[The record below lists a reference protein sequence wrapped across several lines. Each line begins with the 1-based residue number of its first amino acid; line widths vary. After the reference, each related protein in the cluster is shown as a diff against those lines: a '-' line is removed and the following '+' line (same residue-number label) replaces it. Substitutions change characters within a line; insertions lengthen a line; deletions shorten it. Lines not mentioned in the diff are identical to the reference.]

1 LLRIFE
7 NIKQNQF
14 AKNVSVLASGTIIVQ
29 GISILLSPVLSRLYT
44 PEDYGLLAVFI
55 SCISVLIVIGSFRY
69 ELAILIPKESAE
81 ANALLI
87 LSIGINIIFAAVIF
101 VLTLIFNSSLSVLL
115 GNEKISFWLY
125 FIAPVFL
132 ASGISQSLT
141 SWYNRNKNYKLISG
155 VRIYQSSINSVFSLG
170 LGFLK
175 FNSVG
180 LIVSQIVSQILS
192 SMYIIK
198 RSALSLRQF
207 SFSIPELKKTAKKHI
222 EFPAYSLPSALLDV
236 FSINSV
242 IFLLNYFFTES
253 VTGAYSFSLRIL
265 TLPTVVIG
273 AAIGQVFYQKISEAY
288 SNNEKIT
295 TSIFK
300 TWKVL
305 FIIGIVPAITIF
317 FFGEQLF
324 DFIFGSKWAVAGE
337 VSSYLCIL
345 TLVNF
350 VSSPTSSAM
359 IVLKKQK
366 IVLIVNV
373 ITFIYRP
380 LAIMYGYYTDNF
392 LNGIILYVVLEI
404 IQIFFYN
411 FFLLRS
417 AARSDSE
424 LNTTRNNKNGT
435 GL

>member
-1 LLRIFE
+1 MLRIFE

-69 ELAILIPKESAE
+69 ELAILIPKEAAE

-101 VLTLIFNSSLSVLL
+101 LLTIIFNSSFSILL

-180 LIVSQIVSQILS
+180 LIVSQIASQILS
-192 SMYIIK
+192 SLYIVK
-198 RSALSLRQF
+198 RSALSLRKF
-207 SFSIPELKKTAKKHI
+207 SFSIPELKQAAKKHI

-236 FSINSV
+236 FSINSI
-242 IFLLNYFFTES
+242 IFLLNHFFSEA

-265 TLPTVVIG
+265 TLPTVLIG
-273 AAIGQVFYQKISEAY
+273 AAIGQVFYQKISEAH

-295 TSIFK
+295 SSIYK

-305 FIIGIVPAITIF
+305 FLLGIVPAIIIF

-324 DFIFGSKWAVAGE
+324 SIVFGSKWIQAGE
-337 VSSYLCIL
+337 ISRYVCIL

-373 ITFIYRP
+373 ITFVYRP
-380 LAIMYGYYTDNF
+380 LAILWGYYTDNF
-392 LNGIILYVVLEI
+392 LNGIILFVILEITQVVL
-404 IQIFFYN
+404 YN
-411 FFLLRS
+411 VVLIRS
-417 AARSDSE
+417 SINADSN
-424 LNTTRNNKNGT
+424 LITKN
-435 GL
+435 